1 MAGVGDALRVEVE
14 DQENGREKRKE
25 SECNE
30 LLSPD
35 ALDTSRCYSGEPR
48 ARCAPVSASWALL
61 GRLSS
66 TSSPLVDDLC
76 YLPLPRHL
84 SSLPTHKESIT

>member
-35 ALDTSRCYSGEPR
+35 ALDTSRCYPGKPR
-48 ARCAPVSASWALL
+48 ARRS
-61 GRLSS
+61 
-66 TSSPLVDDLC
+66 
-76 YLPLPRHL
+76 
-84 SSLPTHKESIT
+84 